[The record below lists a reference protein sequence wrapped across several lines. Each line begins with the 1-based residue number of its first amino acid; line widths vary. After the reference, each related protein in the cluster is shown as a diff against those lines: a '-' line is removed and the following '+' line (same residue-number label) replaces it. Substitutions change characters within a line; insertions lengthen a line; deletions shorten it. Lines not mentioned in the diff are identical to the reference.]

1 MKRSKKEIGKKVGAP
16 PGTLIYTGDKR
27 EEFEI
32 TAIDYNASGYRKIKV
47 KDIDECASFKDPST
61 VTWID
66 VVGLHR
72 VDAVEKIGK
81 IYNLHPLVLEDI
93 LNIHQRSKIEYFED
107 YIFIVLKMLNYDDKS
122 HEIESEQVSMVLGDS
137 FVFTFRERKL
147 DIFDPIRERIENDKG
162 AIRKRG
168 ADYLLHAL
176 IDIIVDHYYIILEK
190 LGEEIEGLE
199 SEVITNPSQDTVQA
213 IHKFKSNLITMRR
226 SAWPLREVLSQLS
239 KGDSHLITEALIYFR
254 DVYDH
259 TIQAIDTVE
268 MFRDMTSSL
277 LDIYLSSISNKTN
290 EIMKVLT
297 IIATIFIP
305 LTLIAGIYG
314 MNFKYMPELEW
325 RYGYPMVL
333 IAMLVIGIGM
343 VVYFKR
349 KKWM

>member
-1 MKRSKKEIGKKVGAP
+1 MKKSKKGIDKKVGTP
-16 PGTLIYTGDKR
+16 PETLIYTGDKR

-32 TAIDYNASGYRKIKV
+32 TITDYNATEYKRIKV
-47 KDIDECASFKDPST
+47 KDIDECASFKDSST

-93 LNIHQRSKIEYFED
+93 LNIHQRAKIEYFED
-107 YIFIVLKMLNYDDKS
+107 YIFIVLKMLTYDDKS
-122 HEIESEQVSMVLGDS
+122 HEIESEQISMVLGDS
-137 FVFTFRERKL
+137 FVFTFRERTL
-147 DIFDPIRERIENDKG
+147 DIFDPIHERIENNRG
-162 AIRKRG
+162 AIRKKG

-176 IDIIVDHYYIILEK
+176 IDIIVDNYYVILEK
-190 LGEEIEGLE
+190 LGEEIESLE
-199 SEVITNPSQDTVQA
+199 SEVVTNPSHDTVQA
-213 IHKFKSNLITMRR
+213 IHKFKSNLINMRR
-226 SAWPLREVLSQLS
+226 SAWPLREILSQLS
-239 KGDSHLITEALIYFR
+239 KGDSHLLKEAPIYFR

-268 MFRDMTSSL
+268 MFRDMSSSL

-314 MNFKYMPELEW
+314 MNFKYMPEMEW
-325 RYGYPMVL
+325 KYGYPMVL
-333 IAMLVIGIGM
+333 IVMLVTGIGM

>member
-1 MKRSKKEIGKKVGAP
+1 MKKSKRGIDKKVGTP
-16 PGTLIYTGDKR
+16 PGTLIYTGDKN

-32 TAIDYNASGYRKIKV
+32 TVIDYNASGYRKIKI
-47 KDIDECASFKDPST
+47 KDVDECESFKDPST

-72 VDAVEKIGK
+72 VDAIEKIGK
-81 IYNLHPLVLEDI
+81 TYNLHPLVLEDI
-93 LNIHQRSKIEYFED
+93 LNIHQRAKIEYFED
-107 YIFIVLKMLNYDDKS
+107 YIFIVLKMLTYDDKS
-122 HEIESEQVSMVLGDS
+122 HEIESEQISMVLGDG
-137 FVFTFRERKL
+137 FVFTFQERIS
-147 DIFDPIRERIENDKG
+147 DIFDPIRDRIENDKG

-176 IDIIVDHYYIILEK
+176 IDIIVDHYYVILEK
-190 LGEEIEGLE
+190 LGEEIESLE
-199 SEVITNPSQDTVQA
+199 SAVITNPSHDTVQA
-213 IHKFKSNLITMRR
+213 IHKFKSNLISMRR

-239 KGDSHLITEALIYFR
+239 KGDSRLITEALLYFR

-268 MFRDMTSSL
+268 MFRDMASSL

-333 IAMLVIGIGM
+333 IVMFVIGIGM

-349 KKWM
+349 KGWM